1 MSEKLLLTV
10 EEVGRLTGLGRTLLY
25 EKLKSG
31 ELRSVTIGRCRR
43 VPRAAVQEFIARLEA
58 EQLGT

>member
-1 MSEKLLLTV
+1 MDQKLLLTV

-43 VPRAAVQEFIARLEA
+43 ISRGAVEEFIATLEEVQA
-58 EQLGT
+58 GE

>member
-31 ELRSVTIGRCRR
+31 ELRSVTVGRCRR
-43 VPRAAVQEFIARLEA
+43 VTRAAVDEFIAALEA
-58 EQLGT
+58 EQAGA

>member
-43 VPRAAVQEFIARLEA
+43 VPRGAVEEFIAALEA
-58 EQLGT
+58 EQVGA